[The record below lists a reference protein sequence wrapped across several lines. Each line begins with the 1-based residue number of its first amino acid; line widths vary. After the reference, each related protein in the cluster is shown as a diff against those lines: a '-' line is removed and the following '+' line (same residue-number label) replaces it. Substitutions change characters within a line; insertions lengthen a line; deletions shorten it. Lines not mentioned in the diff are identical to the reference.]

1 MAQQFTIEEM
11 YNEETVKKYLRKRKG
26 RNERYLDNVVITI
39 KDFCNFTGKTP
50 TEIYEI
56 HRQDLRNHTE
66 EFDMWLNDALDEYV
80 AHLIDNGKGQNT
92 IKNYLTRIK
101 SFLRAFKL
109 KRMPDTE
116 IPIDYLGEDF
126 KYALDV
132 NDIRKAIQ
140 HCSITY
146 KTYIITQAQTG
157 LSVSDVIL
165 LDVQDFISAVS
176 KKDEDLTVQQAI
188 YRAKTDNIIGCF
200 DLRRKKTKQQFYTFA
215 GPETL
220 RNIAFLLEDR
230 KEELL
235 QPDMPIFIK
244 EMYRLNQEEKLK
256 EKNPENLRLSD
267 KAVLNYFQRLNHD
280 KKIFKRIEVDGKER
294 NYFKTHKLRK
304 WFANQLKNE
313 ASLGRDD
320 VKFLMGQKTG
330 DVIERYSN
338 PNDYTNLKNNYRK
351 ALPHLAINEKVTLEN
366 NLEAVEKLQEENKA
380 RGEENK
386 ALKELLKKQEEQHQ
400 RELAEL
406 RESIENVKNDTKNLS
421 AFAEFAEL
429 FQLNQ
434 SNLAKID
441 PNDLPKLKEM
451 NEAMKEVITDLKKK
465 KPNKV

>member
-1 MAQQFTIEEM
+1 MSQQFTIREM
-11 YNEETVKKYLRKRKG
+11 YNEETVKKYLRKKQG
-26 RNERYLDNVVITI
+26 RNERYLDNVLITL
-39 KDFCNFTGKTP
+39 KDFCNFTGKSP

-56 HRQDLRNHTE
+56 HRQDLRNHAE
-66 EFDMWLNDALDEYV
+66 EFDMWLNDALDDYV
-80 AHLIDNGKGQNT
+80 AHLIDNGKGHWT

-116 IPIDYLGEDF
+116 IPKDYLGEDF

-132 NDIRKAIQ
+132 DDIRKAIP

-157 LSVSDVIL
+157 LSVSDVVL
-165 LDVQDFISAVS
+165 LDVQDFVSAVS
-176 KKDEDLTVQQAI
+176 KKGEDLTVQQAI

-200 DLRRKKTKQQFYTFA
+200 DLRRQKTKQQFYTFA

-230 KEELL
+230 KEEYL

-244 EMYRLNQEEKLK
+244 EMYRLTPQDKLK

-280 KKIFKRIEVDGKER
+280 KKIFERIEVDGKER
-294 NYFKTHKLRK
+294 NYFTTHKLRK

-313 ASLGRDD
+313 ASIGRDD

-330 DVIERYSN
+330 DVIERYTN
-338 PNDYTNLKNNYRK
+338 PNHYTNLKNNYRK
-351 ALPHLAINEKVTLEN
+351 ALPHLAITEEVVMEE
-366 NLEAVEKLQEENKA
+366 NLEAIEGLQKENQS
-380 RGEENK
+380 
-386 ALKELLKKQEEQHQ
+386 LKEELKQQKEEHQ
-400 RELAEL
+400 REMAEM
-406 RESIENVKNDTKNLS
+406 
-421 AFAEFAEL
+421 
-429 FQLNQ
+429 Q
-434 SNLAKID
+434 AKID
-441 PNDLPKLKEM
+441 AMPEDTLKTIKDYFYE
-451 NEAMKEVITDLKKK
+451 NTSELKIKTDKKDGFEK
-465 KPNKV
+465 FFKSIKD

>member
-1 MAQQFTIEEM
+1 MSQQFTIDEM
-11 YNEETVKKYLRKRKG
+11 YNEKTVKKYLRKRKG
-26 RNERYLDNVVITI
+26 RDERYLDNVVITV

-56 HRQDLRNHTE
+56 HRQDLRNHVE
-66 EFDMWLNDALDEYV
+66 EFDMWLNDALEEYV
-80 AHLIDNGKGQNT
+80 AHLIDNGKGRNT

-116 IPIDYLGEDF
+116 VPINYLGEDF

-132 NDIRKAIQ
+132 DDIRKAIQ

-165 LDVQDFISAVS
+165 LDVQDFVSAVS
-176 KKDEDLTVQQAI
+176 KKGEDLSVQQAI

-200 DLRRKKTKQQFYTFA
+200 DLRRKKTKQQFYTFV

-220 RNIAFLLEDR
+220 RNIAFLLEARDE
-230 KEELL
+230 KFL

-244 EMYRLNQEEKLK
+244 EMYRLNQQVKLK
-256 EKNPENLRLSD
+256 EKNPENLRLTD

-280 KKIFKRIEVDGKER
+280 KKIFERIEVDGKER

-304 WFANQLKNE
+304 WFANQLKNV
-313 ASLGRDD
+313 AGIGRDD

-351 ALPHLAINEKVTLEN
+351 ALPHLAINDEITMEE
-366 NLEAVEKLQEENKA
+366 NLEAIEQLQTQNKDLTEQIEQQNEEM
-380 RGEENK
+380 R
-386 ALKELLKKQEEQHQ
+386 LQQEQHQ
-400 RELAEL
+400 REMAEM
-406 RESIENVKNDTKNLS
+406 
-421 AFAEFAEL
+421 
-429 FQLNQ
+429 Q
-434 SNLAKID
+434 AKID
-441 PNDLPKLKEM
+441 AVPEETLKTVKDFIYHQETRQKIKTDKPLS
-451 NEAMKEVITDLKKK
+451 KEDYDSLIKALKD
-465 KPNKV
+465 